1 MDKPGVKARKVAVDV
16 LTRVDKT
23 KAFSNLALDSA
34 LTKAKLELRDS
45 AFVTAL
51 VQGVLRHKIN
61 IDRQIEALSSQPL

>member
-34 LTKAKLELRDS
+34 LTKAKLDC
-45 AFVTAL
+45 VT
-51 VQGVLRHKIN
+51 VP
-61 IDRQIEALSSQPL
+61 LSPLLYRVFYAIKSI